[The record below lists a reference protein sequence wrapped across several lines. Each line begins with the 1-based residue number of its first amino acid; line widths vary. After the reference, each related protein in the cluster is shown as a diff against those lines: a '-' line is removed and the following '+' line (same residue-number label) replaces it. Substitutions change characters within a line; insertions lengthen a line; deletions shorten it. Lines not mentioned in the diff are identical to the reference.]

1 MKIYLDP
8 GHNHSGADTGACGNG
23 LKEQDITWLI
33 AARTRDKLETAGLM
47 VQMSRHSLTANVGIG
62 TLRSPHCP

>member
-33 AARTRDKLETAGLM
+33 AARTM
-47 VQMSRHSLTANVGIG
+47 
-62 TLRSPHCP
+62 